1 MALVAYDYG
10 SESEPEINDNEMEVT
25 IAEPATEQS
34 STTIISNNLFSKLPS
49 AKSQTSTQIEENDQL
64 EDFIPTVKNI
74 KEKKKVLITIPS
86 LSEFNDIKNDEP
98 ARKRAKASAKGSGL
112 LGMLPPVQAAPK
124 SSTMFLPNIVAKR
137 STKKPSTPPQAAKKA
152 GIIRNKVASVHQSR
166 PGSGSDTDTDSEDIT
181 VPEMFDDKMWEKVC
195 GRPKVPKRIPKTQVL
210 LQLEPPAEFSTA
222 PEPEKPYEG
231 LNNVAFKELVG
242 KVKKPMGNIKLIDI
256 NEEEIMPDKD
266 LWMTKSL
273 TDPELQPKA
282 TPEEVLDPTKKRKHH
297 ITYLAQQ
304 AKANEQEYKAAWAT
318 SKNNRMMSR
327 AKYGF

>member
-10 SESEPEINDNEMEVT
+10 SESEPEITDNEMEVT
-25 IAEPATEQS
+25 NAETASGQLS
-34 STTIISNNLFSKLPS
+34 STTISNNLFSKLPS
-49 AKSQTSTQIEENDQL
+49 AKSQTSTQVEENDQL

-86 LSEFNDIKNDEP
+86 LSEFNDLKNDEP

-124 SSTMFLPNIVAKR
+124 SSTMFVPNIVAKK
-137 STKKPSTPPQAAKKA
+137 STKGPLTPTQVTKKTGTVSKKMAPVRQSKPE
-152 GIIRNKVASVHQSR
+152 
-166 PGSGSDTDTDSEDIT
+166 SGSDTDTDSEDI
-181 VPEMFDDKMWEKVC
+181 VIPETFDDKMWEKVC

-222 PEPEKPYEG
+222 PEPDKPYDG
-231 LNNVAFKELVG
+231 LNNVAFKELIG

-282 TPEEVLDPTKKRKHH
+282 APEDVLDPTKKRKHH